1 MYSMLIFCA
10 FANAQLLTEISINLS
25 SALLCCSVEVLD
37 SAMAEVKST
46 SKRWEDMETDV
57 LVKIFKELNM
67 IELSPVSQ
75 VCHSWR
81 LACSDIWL
89 WHTFDLGLLKSNF
102 IPTRASPY
110 IWVDDRSDRRLT
122 RVLKTAMALSRGNI
136 TCLIFHFNLY
146 MKDDHL
152 SYISERCPHLKRL
165 VLPAWNRITKNGIC
179 QAIQRWQELES
190 LTMPSIA
197 HPPYIMEEIS
207 RNCKNFT
214 QLKIMGSFDMNF
226 ASAIAANI
234 PKLKV
239 LSVRCSMLMKE
250 ALLYILDVMEDLE
263 VLNISHCFLLEG
275 RSTTFPGLRM
285 VEELEESVLSKT
297 SRLRE
302 FLYCQSS
309 SCITCQRM
317 ILDEGLMRWWK
328 YEDWFWRLDE
338 VNCLALGGYG
348 KLFDQSSVNIA
359 LRD

>member
-1 MYSMLIFCA
+1 
-10 FANAQLLTEISINLS
+10 
-25 SALLCCSVEVLD
+25 
-37 SAMAEVKST
+37 
-46 SKRWEDMETDV
+46 
-57 LVKIFKELNM
+57 
-67 IELSPVSQ
+67 
-75 VCHSWR
+75 
-81 LACSDIWL
+81 
-89 WHTFDLGLLKSNF
+89 
-102 IPTRASPY
+102 
-110 IWVDDRSDRRLT
+110 
-122 RVLKTAMALSRGNI
+122 
-136 TCLIFHFNLY
+136 
-146 MKDDHL
+146 
-152 SYISERCPHLKRL
+152 
-165 VLPAWNRITKNGIC
+165 
-179 QAIQRWQELES
+179 
-190 LTMPSIA
+190 MPWIA

-214 QLKIMGSFDMNF
+214 QLKVMGSFDMNF
-226 ASAIAANI
+226 ALAIAANI

-275 RSTTFPGLRM
+275 RSTTFPGSRM
-285 VEELEESVLSKT
+285 VKELEESILCKT

-338 VNCLALGGYG
+338 VNCLALEGYG